1 MKEYKVLLLYRV
13 MIPSLILCGDEQ
25 FKYLAEH
32 QKLDYRSRTVYEVTS
47 EDLNWANIVVI
58 GRLDSWYERK
68 LTEILYKANKYIIY
82 IIDDDLLN
90 IPKEISSS
98 SYYGQSDIRNN
109 IQKMIEMSKALI
121 SPSPKLLEKYGEG
134 KKQIQIEEPTV
145 YPFAYKAHNSNKA
158 VKIGFAGSIDRTHD
172 VETIL
177 YDTLKTIKNKY
188 GEKVEIEFF
197 GAIPSFAK
205 ELNAKCISYS
215 DSYKGYIEKL
225 NSLDWDIGLAPMP
238 DSEFHSCKHYIKIIE
253 YSEVGIYPIYSNQGP
268 YLRFNKE
275 YGLGTMLP
283 NETDA
288 WVKTIEDLIEHR
300 DNLEQQRKLVNEEI
314 CTYMSLE
321 NCSNKLLDDLD
332 RTIDVSLNSKNVTAN
347 LIVFKSKGF
356 SKRVISALKSR
367 IIKLKQ
373 KILKRD
379 KS

>member
-25 FKYLAEH
+25 FKYLSEH
-32 QKLDYRSRTVYEVTS
+32 NKLDYRSRTVYEVTA

-68 LTEILYKANKYIIY
+68 ITEILYKANKYIIY

-90 IPKEISSS
+90 LPKEISSS
-98 SYYGQSDIRNN
+98 SYYGQNDIRDN
-109 IQKMIEMSKALI
+109 IQTMIKMSKALI
-121 SPSPKLLEKYGEG
+121 SPSPKILEKYGKD
-134 KKQIQIEEPTV
+134 KKKIQIEEPTV
-145 YPFAYKAHNSNKA
+145 YPFSYKAHDVNKA

-177 YDTLKTIKNKY
+177 YDTLKKIKNKY

-197 GAIPSFAK
+197 GAIPSFSK
-205 ELNAKCISYS
+205 ELNAKCTCYS

-275 YGLGTMLP
+275 YGLGTMLQ

-288 WVKTIEDLIEHR
+288 WVKAIEDLIEHR
-300 DNLEQQRKLVNEEI
+300 DNLEEQRKYVNEET
-314 CTYMSLE
+314 CKYMSLE
-321 NCSNKLLDDLD
+321 SCSNKLLEDLD
-332 RTIDVSLNSKNVTAN
+332 STVDVSIKSKKVTVN
-347 LIVFKSKGF
+347 LIVFKGKGF
-356 SKRVISALKSR
+356 CKRVISASKSR
-367 IIKLKQ
+367 IIRLKQ
-373 KILKRD
+373 KVLKRV
-379 KS
+379 

>member
-25 FKYLAEH
+25 FKYLSEH
-32 QKLDYRSRTVYEVTS
+32 NKLDYRSRKVYEVTA

-68 LTEILYKANKYIIY
+68 ITEILYKANKYIIY

-90 IPKEISSS
+90 MPKAISSS
-98 SYYGQSDIRNN
+98 SYYGQNDIRDN
-109 IQKMIEMSKALI
+109 IQTMIKMSKALI
-121 SPSPKLLEKYGEG
+121 SPSPKILEKYGKD
-134 KKQIQIEEPTV
+134 KKKIQIEEPTV
-145 YPFAYKAHNSNKA
+145 YPFSYKAHDMNKA

-177 YDTLKTIKNKY
+177 YDTLKKIKNKY

-197 GAIPSFAK
+197 GAIPSFSK

-275 YGLGTMLP
+275 YELGTMLQ

-288 WVKTIEDLIEHR
+288 WVKAIEDLIEHR
-300 DNLEQQRKLVNEEI
+300 DNLEKQRKYINEKI
-314 CTYMSLE
+314 CNYMSLE
-321 NCSNKLLDDLD
+321 SCSNKLLEDLD
-332 RTIDVSLNSKNVTAN
+332 STIDMSIKSKNVTAN
-347 LIVFKSKGF
+347 LIVFKSKGLC
-356 SKRVISALKSR
+356 KRVISASKSR
-367 IIKLKQ
+367 IIRLKQ
-373 KILKRD
+373 KVFKRD
-379 KS
+379 